1 MPRRK
6 PVELNINHERWLVS
20 YADFIT
26 LLFAFFVVMYSISQ
40 VNEGKYRALSETLV
54 EAFDPAR
61 SLKPIQVG
69 DPSLVPSTSVID
81 LPGAAG
87 GENAQAQIGST
98 GQLGE
103 LQEMSEIFTEQFSS
117 LIEDQLVQVDSNEF
131 WLQIQVKDSI
141 LFDSGSAEP
150 SAQAQAIFAEIANV
164 LKGYDNPVQV
174 EGHTDNLPIRSL
186 RYPSNWELSA
196 ARATAIVKLLEA
208 DDVAAQRLSAVG
220 YGEHQP
226 VASNETAE
234 GRARNR
240 RVVLMIAK
248 ARIARPTT
256 ELESIGLESAELNG
270 AELQQQLERQAASA
284 LPAAEPEQTEN
295 SPEPTTE
302 GAGASNQEA
311 QVPVVVPVELEDGGL
326 LFTSDPDLVRERR

>member
-6 PVELNINHERWLVS
+6 PVELNVNHERWLVS

-40 VNEGKYRALSETLV
+40 VNEGKYRALAETLV

-69 DPSLVPSTSVID
+69 EPSRAPSASVID

-87 GENAQAQIGST
+87 GGSAQGQLGSA

-103 LQEMSEIFTEQFSS
+103 LQELSEIFTEQFSS
-117 LIEDQLVQVDSNEF
+117 LIEDQLVRVDSNEF

-141 LFDSGSAEP
+141 LFASGSAEL
-150 SAQAQAIFAEIANV
+150 SAQAQTIFAEIASV

-174 EGHTDNLPIRSL
+174 EGHTDNLPISNL

-208 DDVAAQRLSAVG
+208 DDVAAARLSAVG
-220 YGEHQP
+220 YAEHQP

-248 ARIARPTT
+248 AKIARPITDV
-256 ELESIGLESAELNG
+256 ESADMESADMETSGLEGQSEP
-270 AELQQQLERQAASA
+270 SDA
-284 LPAAEPEQTEN
+284 LDPAAAESAKVDP
-295 SPEPTTE
+295 SPEVSATDSDAPAAGTE
-302 GAGASNQEA
+302 T
-311 QVPVVVPVELEDGGL
+311 PVIVPVELKDGGL
-326 LFTSDPDLVRERR
+326 LFSSDPDLLRERQ

>member
-1 MPRRK
+1 
-6 PVELNINHERWLVS
+6 
-20 YADFIT
+20 
-26 LLFAFFVVMYSISQ
+26 VMYSISQ

-54 EAFDPAR
+54 QAFDPAR

-69 DPSLVPSTSVID
+69 EPSLAPSTSVID

-87 GENAQAQIGST
+87 GENAQAQIGSA

-150 SAQAQAIFAEIANV
+150 SAQARAIFAEIATV
-164 LKGYDNPVQV
+164 LEGYDNPVQV

-226 VASNETAE
+226 LASNETAE

-248 ARIARPTT
+248 ARIARPVT
-256 ELESIGLESAELNG
+256 ELDSAGLERADLKAELENG
-270 AELQQQLERQAASA
+270 GAAA
-284 LPAAEPEQTEN
+284 LPVAEPEQGDN
-295 SPEPTTE
+295 SSEAGATDSGATTQETE
-302 GAGASNQEA
+302 G
-311 QVPVVVPVELEDGGL
+311 PVIVPVELDDGGL
-326 LFTSDPDLVRERR
+326 LFSSDPDLVRERQ

>member
-6 PVELNINHERWLVS
+6 PVELNVNHERWLVS

-26 LLFAFFVVMYSISQ
+26 LLFAFFVVMYSVSQ

-54 EAFDPAR
+54 QAFEPSR

-69 DPSLVPSTSVID
+69 DPSLAPSTSVID

-87 GENAQAQIGST
+87 GENVLEQVGSS

-103 LQEMSEIFTEQFSS
+103 LQELSEIFTEQFSS

-141 LFDSGSAEP
+141 LFESGSAEP
-150 SAQAQAIFAEIANV
+150 SAQARAIFAEIANV

-174 EGHTDNLPIRSL
+174 EGHTDNLPIRNL

-248 ARIARPTT
+248 ARIARPVT
-256 ELESIGLESAELNG
+256 ELDG
-270 AELQQQLERQAASA
+270 AEFKSADLEAQLERSAPA
-284 LPAAEPEQTEN
+284 LPAAEPEQIGNTPDDSAAEVDA
-295 SPEPTTE
+295 SP
-302 GAGASNQEA
+302 QEA
-311 QVPVVVPVELEDGGL
+311 EVPVIVPVELEDGGL
-326 LFTSDPDLVRERR
+326 LFTSDPDLVRERQ

>member
-6 PVELNINHERWLVS
+6 PVELNVNHERWLVS

-26 LLFAFFVVMYSISQ
+26 LLFAFFVVMYSVSQ

-54 EAFDPAR
+54 QAFEPSR

-69 DPSLVPSTSVID
+69 DPSPAPSTSAID

-87 GENAQAQIGST
+87 GENVLEQLGSS
-98 GQLGE
+98 GQLGV
-103 LQEMSEIFTEQFSS
+103 LQELSEIFTEHFSS

-141 LFDSGSAEP
+141 LFESGSAEP
-150 SAQAQAIFAEIANV
+150 SAQARAIFAEIANV

-174 EGHTDNLPIRSL
+174 EGHTDNLPIRNL

-226 VASNETAE
+226 VASNESAE

-248 ARIARPTT
+248 AQIARPSAD
-256 ELESIGLESAELNG
+256 LEAELKAGG
-270 AELQQQLERQAASA
+270 AQA
-284 LPAAEPEQTEN
+284 LPAAEPERGGSSSEASATE
-295 SPEPTTE
+295 TE
-302 GAGASNQEA
+302 TPAQEA
-311 QVPVVVPVELEDGGL
+311 EVPVIVPVELEDGGL
-326 LFTSDPDLVRERR
+326 LFSSDPDLVRERQ

>member
-6 PVELNINHERWLVS
+6 PVELHVNHERWLVS

-54 EAFDPAR
+54 EAFEPAR

-69 DPSLVPSTSVID
+69 EPSLAPSTSVID

-87 GENAQAQIGST
+87 GENAQAQLGSA

-150 SAQAQAIFAEIANV
+150 SAQARAIFAEIATV

-174 EGHTDNLPIRSL
+174 EGHTDNLPIRNL
-186 RYPSNWELSA
+186 RFPSNWELSA

-208 DDVAAQRLSAVG
+208 DNVAAQRLSAVG

-226 VASNETAE
+226 LASNETEA

-248 ARIARPTT
+248 ARIARPVT
-256 ELESIGLESAELNG
+256 ELDSAGFEHADIDSAELE
-270 AELQQQLERQAASA
+270 AKLEKGSA
-284 LPAAEPEQTEN
+284 PTLPAAVPEQGDN
-295 SPEPTTE
+295 SAEAVATDS
-302 GAGASNQEA
+302 GASTPET
-311 QVPVVVPVELEDGGL
+311 QVPVIVPVELEDGGL
-326 LFTSDPDLVRERR
+326 LFSSDPDLERERQ